1 MEFITINKSQAL
13 GEKEKE
19 SCDKP
24 HPWCKWS
31 QKGQSTSFCLTIHL
45 EKIKTQQENY
55 QKSSLVTYSIFIKP
69 HQHAMKR
76 HKHTTSE
83 HFVIEIYMKQ
93 LLTAA

>member
-1 MEFITINKSQAL
+1 MEFITVNKSQAL

-55 QKSSLVTYSIFIKP
+55 QKSSFGYLFNIY
-69 HQHAMKR
+69 Q
-76 HKHTTSE
+76 TTSTCHE
-83 HFVIEIYMKQ
+83 K
-93 LLTAA
+93 A